1 MKKVIPLLCAATIF
15 SAPFSA
21 YAQTAETEPPTEVN
35 QPTEEQPAEVEQVEK
50 LTLEDVIKRGIES
63 NKNLTVLQLN
73 LEASK
78 NELLDTQFDENDVQR
93 DIKDLEDKLDDLKDE
108 RKNLED
114 TASKIMNGQERIAI
128 QNSLDAL
135 KDQIQALQL
144 AIKQL
149 ETGQIQLQLQEEE
162 AKEGVRLMLTSAYTN
177 ILVLEEQMDF
187 TKKTLETAKSN
198 VRKAER
204 MYEFGMVSSEAIRQA
219 KIAQTDLEKQLEE
232 LEKNYNQTVA
242 TLCFN
247 IGVTYNP
254 AITIEPIE
262 YKAIEV
268 TKPENYSSLIDNTYQ
283 VKKAEKNLESAI
295 IARDDAYREYE
306 EDDNVG
312 AEVSKYELEQHD
324 YKVEA
329 AKETILSIK
338 DDIEKTMDQLYRTS
352 GTSYFNY
359 EEALRKLEDVNKD
372 LKVLKTRYKLG
383 VISKHDYE
391 SALVKLDQAK
401 LNVYNATVQNYM
413 NQEQIKAFENG
424 YVQ

>member
-15 SAPFSA
+15 SSPFSA
-21 YAQTAETEPPTEVN
+21 YAQTAETEPTTEVN
-35 QPTEEQPAEVEQVEK
+35 QPTEEQTPEVEQVEK
-50 LTLEDVIKRGIES
+50 LTLEDVIKRGTEN

-78 NELLDTQFDENDVQR
+78 SQLLDTQFDENELKW

-108 RKNLED
+108 RKKLED
-114 TASKIMNGQERIAI
+114 TASKIANGQERIAI

-135 KDQIQALQL
+135 QDQIQSLQL

-149 ETGQIQLQLQEEE
+149 ETGQIQLQLQKEE
-162 AKEGVRLMLTSAYTN
+162 AKEGVRLLLTSAYTN
-177 ILVLEEQMDF
+177 ILVLQEQMEF
-187 TKKTLETAKSN
+187 TKKTLKTAQSN
-198 VRKAER
+198 VKKAER
-204 MYEFGMVSSEAIRQA
+204 MYNYGTGTSEDIRQA

-242 TLCFN
+242 NLCFD

-254 AITIEPIE
+254 AITIEPVE
-262 YKAIEV
+262 YKAVEV
-268 TKPENYSSLIDNTYQ
+268 IKPEDFRTLIDNTYQ

-295 IARDDAYREYE
+295 LARDDAYREYE

-329 AKETILSIK
+329 AKETIASLK
-338 DDIEKTMDQLYRTS
+338 DDIEKTMDDLYYNNKIA
-352 GTSYFNY
+352 YFDY

-372 LKVLKTRYKLG
+372 LKVLKTRYNLG

-391 SALVKLDQAK
+391 SALIKLDQAK